1 MSESNTNTTTNTN
14 ILAVIRAV
22 QEDLRDSFV
31 TTDIADTGKYRFK
44 YVSLPELLSIVTPL
58 LHAQGC
64 VAYATCAAVGGVDV
78 ITVTIAPVEK
88 NHAMLSSSATL
99 HTTANFQQTGAQFT
113 YLYRRLLMGLL
124 GIHPEDDE
132 SEMANASTA
141 PVAPAPPWM
150 QNTQQQA
157 PQYAQQQAPQQ
168 QRPPAPQ
175 PAPQP
180 PAAQPPNAMPRFQYA
195 PPQQ

>member
-1 MSESNTNTTTNTN
+1 MSNESTTNTN

-64 VAYATCAAVGGVDV
+64 VAYATCSSVGGVDT

-132 SEMANASTA
+132 SEMANAA
-141 PVAPAPPWM
+141 PSVAPAPPWM
-150 QNTQQQA
+150 QNNAQQQA
-157 PQYAQQQAPQQ
+157 PQYPQQQQQ

-180 PAAQPPNAMPRFQYA
+180 TAAPPSNAMPRFQYA
-195 PPQQ
+195 APQQ